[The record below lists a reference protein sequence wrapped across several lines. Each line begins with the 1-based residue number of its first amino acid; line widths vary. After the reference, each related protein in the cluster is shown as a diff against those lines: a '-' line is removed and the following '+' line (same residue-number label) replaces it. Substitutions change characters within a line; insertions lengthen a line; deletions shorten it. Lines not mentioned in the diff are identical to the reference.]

1 MKKILTIAIII
12 ILLLPGSAFHGTL
25 LVMLLVWLW
34 RKNVRRSFS
43 RWWRKGY
50 RTLWR
55 VLSCISLILMPR
67 PFALPTD
74 RSRLV
79 YYNDY
84 GQRMTPPVTHWLIN
98 LLLPEETLC
107 SLGCALPE
115 SALRDMLPAGG
126 APISESQSLQETLRQ
141 ISGAYRRNDLAL
153 ESPLSGV
160 VPQAL
165 SRYFGSDT
173 KAAYVIKPKNYD
185 SRRDYPVLFFP
196 RGDMDNCKL
205 YTGMLRDIEDT
216 IIVCVGTDTTSDT
229 IGRADFQQ
237 IKSRFIPLLRDLGLN
252 PDISRIS
259 LFSTADCESIW
270 QYLDEGSSSQQ

>member
-1 MKKILTIAIII
+1 MAQECASVILQMVAQRLPHSLACTQLHIADSHAPTVCSSHRSFATRILQRLWPAHNPAGDTLAHKSASSGRDS
-12 ILLLPGSAFHGTL
+12 LLLG
-25 LVMLLVWLW
+25 M
-34 RKNVRRSFS
+34 
-43 RWWRKGY
+43 
-50 RTLWR
+50 RT
-55 VLSCISLILMPR
+55 SGISLARHAPGR
-67 PFALPTD
+67 
-74 RSRLV
+74 
-79 YYNDY
+79 
-84 GQRMTPPVTHWLIN
+84 
-98 LLLPEETLC
+98 
-107 SLGCALPE
+107 
-115 SALRDMLPAGG
+115 G
-126 APISESQSLQETLRQ
+126 APIPESQSLQETLRQ
-141 ISGAYRRNDLAL
+141 ISCAYRRNDLAL

-205 YTGMLRDIEDT
+205 YTGMLRDIEDA

>member
-12 ILLLPGSAFHGTL
+12 ILLLPGSAFHSTL

-126 APISESQSLQETLRQ
+126 GSHLRITITTGNVEADFRRIPPEWPRTGVATLR
-141 ISGAYRRNDLAL
+141 
-153 ESPLSGV
+153 
-160 VPQAL
+160 
-165 SRYFGSDT
+165 SRTAG
-173 KAAYVIKPKNYD
+173 IKPILWF
-185 SRRDYPVLFFP
+185 RH
-196 RGDMDNCKL
+196 
-205 YTGMLRDIEDT
+205 
-216 IIVCVGTDTTSDT
+216 
-229 IGRADFQQ
+229 
-237 IKSRFIPLLRDLGLN
+237 
-252 PDISRIS
+252 
-259 LFSTADCESIW
+259 
-270 QYLDEGSSSQQ
+270 

>member
-12 ILLLPGSAFHGTL
+12 ILLLPGSAFHSAL
-25 LVMLLVWLW
+25 LVMLLIWMW
-34 RKNVRRSFS
+34 RKKVRRSIT

-67 PFALPTD
+67 PFAIPTD

-79 YYNDY
+79 YYDDY
-84 GQRMTPPVTHWLIN
+84 GQRVATPMTHWLIN

-126 APISESQSLQETLRQ
+126 MPIPGSASLQETLRRVA
-141 ISGAYRRNDLAL
+141 GAYRQNDLAL
-153 ESPLSGV
+153 ESPMSGV

-165 SRYFGSDT
+165 SRYFGDDT
-173 KAAYVIKPKNYD
+173 KAAYVIKPKGYD

-205 YTGMLRDIEDT
+205 YTGMLRNIEDA
-216 IIVCVGTDTTSDT
+216 IIVCVGTDNTSGVLSPT
-229 IGRADFQQ
+229 EFQQ
-237 IKSRFIPLLRDLGLN
+237 IKARFIPMLRDLGLN
-252 PDISRIS
+252 PDLSQISVIS
-259 LFSTADCESIW
+259 GMWNE
-270 QYLDEGSSSQQ
+270 E

>member
-12 ILLLPGSAFHGTL
+12 ILLLPGSAFHSTL

-115 SALRDMLPAGG
+115 SALRDMLRPGGLPSQNHNHYRKRWGRFPAHTAGMTSHWSRHS
-126 APISESQSLQETLRQ
+126 PES
-141 ISGAYRRNDLAL
+141 YRRH
-153 ESPLSGV
+153 
-160 VPQAL
+160 
-165 SRYFGSDT
+165 
-173 KAAYVIKPKNYD
+173 
-185 SRRDYPVLFFP
+185 
-196 RGDMDNCKL
+196 
-205 YTGMLRDIEDT
+205 
-216 IIVCVGTDTTSDT
+216 
-229 IGRADFQQ
+229 
-237 IKSRFIPLLRDLGLN
+237 
-252 PDISRIS
+252 
-259 LFSTADCESIW
+259 
-270 QYLDEGSSSQQ
+270 